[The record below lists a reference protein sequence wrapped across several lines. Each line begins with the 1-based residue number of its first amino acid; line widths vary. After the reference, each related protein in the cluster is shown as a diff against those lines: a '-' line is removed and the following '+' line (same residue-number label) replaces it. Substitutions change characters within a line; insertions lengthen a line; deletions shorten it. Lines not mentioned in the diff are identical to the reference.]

1 MWLFN
6 YFSLL
11 ILFIFNCWGDQQLPE
26 SVTPPIQTP
35 PQQEEIIMAIF
46 VPAGKVECIYQPIV
60 NLKYNSF
67 EVDYQVLFKIFFTYF
82 SIKVIEGGENDIS
95 FILKSPSGIIIASE
109 QQKTDG
115 SHKYFL
121 LKINLKNIF
130 RIVLDEP
137 NHGRGDYAFCFDN
150 SFSYSSDKR
159 VYIFN

>member
-67 EVDYQVLFKIFFTYF
+67 EVDYQVLFKVFFNY
-82 SIKVIEGGENDIS
+82 SNLIKVIEGGENDIS

-115 SHKYFL
+115 SHKYFF
-121 LKINLKNIF
+121 LKINLKKYF
-130 RIVLDEP
+130 
-137 NHGRGDYAFCFDN
+137 
-150 SFSYSSDKR
+150 
-159 VYIFN
+159 